1 MDEYIT
7 QQYKDEIDRI
17 PEVLKQTLD
26 AFLKNDMPYFGTLHL
41 KKRRLKKIKTIIIA
55 GQADEYNTSKSA
67 AFNLELL
74 TGINCF
80 ALNLSELCS
89 TRVVLNSSVMVIIL
103 SQNGESP
110 IASTVALRVKQQD
123 ALAVAVTQNAESE
136 LAQLCKSKII
146 ADCFDSICRFCKE
159 YLILALFG
167 IYIGYR
173 TKNLPRL
180 TVSVTSKIAQMLSGS
195 TVLSNRSKHELSG
208 AIEVINRYSGIVVC
222 GYGADEGVA
231 NEVASALRK
240 ICSKR
245 AFSLELCQADGS
257 LNALGDILL
266 IAIISNN
273 ADLEIINH
281 RLSLLRQSG
290 IDTLIFTTESISG
303 ELCIDDGIVTVSD
316 SIALF
321 NPVTLASSVYQTAV
335 LDAQNDTK
343 NDLSA

>member
-7 QQYKDEIDRI
+7 QQYKGEADKISED
-17 PEVLKQTLD
+17 LKQVLD
-26 AFLKNDMPYFGTLHL
+26 EFIKKDMPCLGTLHL

-55 GQADEYNTSKSA
+55 GQNDEYNVSKTA
-67 AFNLELL
+67 AFNIELL
-74 TGINCF
+74 TGTNCF
-80 ALNLSELCS
+80 ALNLAELCN
-89 TRVVLNSSVMVIIL
+89 TRVVLSPSVMVIIL
-103 SQNGESP
+103 SQNGEGQ
-110 IASTVALRVKQQD
+110 IANAVALRLKQQGT
-123 ALAVAVTQNAESE
+123 LTIAVTQNAESE
-136 LAQLCKSKII
+136 LAKNCKNRII
-146 ADCFDSICRFCKE
+146 TDCNDSICRFCKE
-159 YLILALFG
+159 YLVLALLG
-167 IYIGYR
+167 VYIGYKS
-173 TKNLPRL
+173 KNIPRL

-195 TVLSNRSKHELSG
+195 TVLSSRSRHELTG
-208 AIEVINRYSGIVVC
+208 AVEVINRYSGIVVC

-231 NEVASALRK
+231 DEVASALRK

-245 AFSLELCQADGS
+245 AFSLPLCQADGS

-266 IAIISNN
+266 IAIISSN

-281 RLSLLRQSG
+281 RLSHLRQSG
-290 IDTLIFTTESISG
+290 IDTLIFTTEGISS

>member
-7 QQYKDEIDRI
+7 QQYKTEIDQI
-17 PEVLKQTLD
+17 PETLKQTLNE
-26 AFLKNDMPYFGTLHL
+26 FIKNDKPCFNSLHL
-41 KKRRLKKIKTIIIA
+41 KKRQLKKIKTIIIA
-55 GQADEYNTSKSA
+55 GQADEYNTAKAA
-67 AFNLELL
+67 AFNIELL
-74 TGINCF
+74 TGINSF
-80 ALNLSELCS
+80 AVNLAELCS
-89 TRVVLNSSVMVIIL
+89 TRVVLNASVMVVIL

-110 IASTVALRVKQQD
+110 IANTVALRVKQQG
-123 ALAVAVTQNAESE
+123 ALAVAVTQIAESE
-136 LAQLCKSKII
+136 LAQLCKNKII

-159 YLILALFG
+159 YLILALLG
-167 IYIGYR
+167 IYIGYK

-195 TVLSNRSKHELSG
+195 TVLSSRSKHELSG
-208 AIEVINRYSGIVVC
+208 AVDVINHYSEIVVC

-231 NEVASALRK
+231 DEVASTLRK
-240 ICSKR
+240 ISSLH
-245 AFSLELCQADGS
+245 AFSLPFCQADSS
-257 LNALGDILL
+257 LNSLDDTLL
-266 IAIISNN
+266 IVIISNN

-321 NPVTLASSVYQTAV
+321 NPVTLCASVYQTSV
-335 LDAQNDTK
+335 LNVENDLS